1 MAFLEPIGDVRLQRE
16 MSLWNLELQASLQS
30 HNQDLLNLEPQLVET
45 HNSNVEQLLEA
56 ECGLA
61 WEWEIPCLPE
71 F

>member
-45 HNSNVEQLLEA
+45 HNSNV
-56 ECGLA
+56 
-61 WEWEIPCLPE
+61 
-71 F
+71 